1 MKPFLLLVFS
11 ILPSFI
17 LKAQNVEVK
26 GIIRDVAGELLSFAN
41 IIILPDSILASS
53 DTHGSYSAL
62 VATGSKTLLVSYVG
76 FESITTI
83 KEIYRDTIV
92 DFVLT
97 AKTDQLEEVVIAGD
111 RFSNE
116 DIVQSVASGTNILV
130 QKDVLKMPAFMGE
143 ANLLKAIRLLPGTA
157 GGMEGSSDSFVR
169 GGAADQNLVLLDGAP
184 IYNTG
189 HLFGFLSVFNPD
201 ILDKVEV
208 INGGFPA
215 AFGGRLSSV
224 LNISSLSLIPEKT
237 NLSADVGLI
246 AARMKLEQP
255 ILKDKASFWIAGR
268 QSYVDKVA
276 KKIFDKEVPYSFYE
290 VNGKLILHPTK
301 SDQIEMSHYGSE
313 DFLDFLN
320 DRDGDGKG
328 MLTRYHSNNT
338 SQTFKWRHK
347 TLNKWKKE
355 LSMFHTYFDYR
366 TKNAYNKDYLVSAHS
381 EIGDYGAKFSVEKDS
396 LWKNAVVSAG
406 LEWIRHEMSPKVLNS
421 EGSMADIVKSGSTD
435 GKIAQ
440 EFAAYIQQEWSLTPG
455 LQINAGIRGS
465 MAVVST
471 REYIF
476 PEPRVS
482 ARYAFGKDGALKFNY
497 SRMVQYIHRISN
509 SAVSTPIDVW
519 FPVTD
524 SVRPQTS
531 HQFALAWQRF
541 IPSRKIYCSVEGY
554 YKSMEDLIAYKEGTN
569 FLFNSD
575 FDSRLIQGRGKAYG
589 LEFLIR
595 KDAGKF
601 TGWISYSL
609 SWSWRKYNELNK
621 GEWFHAR
628 YDRRHNGAIL
638 AQHLIRKRWAASLVW
653 EYISGAR
660 FTPVVG
666 QYTVLAPNGGGL
678 DLIPIFSDI
687 NSVKLSDAH
696 RLDLGIKFFN
706 KPGNKFKWNWFVGVY
721 NAYNRAT
728 PFGIVIKQDKTD
740 NSLKYS
746 QPGLFGLLPFISYG
760 CKL

>member
-1 MKPFLLLVFS
+1 VKPFLLLAICIFPFV
-11 ILPSFI
+11 
-17 LKAQNVEVK
+17 LKSQDVEVK
-26 GIIRDVAGELLSFAN
+26 GIIRDASGVRLSFAN
-41 IIILPDSILASS
+41 VVVLPDSILTSS
-53 DTHGSYSAL
+53 DMHGSYSVR
-62 VATGSKTLLVSYVG
+62 VATGAKTVLVSYVG
-76 FESITTI
+76 FESITSI
-83 KEIYRDTIV
+83 HEIYRDTTLH
-92 DFVLT
+92 FVLT
-97 AKTDQLEEVVIAGD
+97 AKTDQLDEIVIAD
-111 RFSNE
+111 NRFSNE
-116 DIVQSVASGTNILV
+116 DIVQSVASGTNILT
-130 QKDVLKMPAFMGE
+130 QQDVSRMPSLMGE
-143 ANLLKAIRLLPGTA
+143 ANLLKAVRLLPGTA

-237 NLSADVGLI
+237 NLSADIGLI
-246 AARMKLEQP
+246 ASRIKLEQP
-255 ILKDKASFWIAGR
+255 IVKDKASFWIAVR
-268 QSYVDKVA
+268 QSYVDEVA
-276 KKIFDKEVPYSFYE
+276 KRMFDKKIPYSFYD

-301 SDQIEMSHYGSE
+301 SDLIELSHYGSE

-320 DRDGDGKG
+320 DKDGDGRG
-328 MLTRYHSNNT
+328 MLTRYHSSNT
-338 SQTFKWRHK
+338 SQTFKWRHA
-347 TLNKWKKE
+347 TIDKWRKE

-366 TKNAYNKDYLVSAHS
+366 TQNAYNMEYLVSAHS
-381 EIGDYGAKFSVEKDS
+381 QIEDYGAKFSVEKDS
-396 LWKNAVVSAG
+396 VWKDAAMSAG
-406 LEWIRHEMSPKVLNS
+406 VEWIRHEMSPKVLNS
-421 EGSMADIVKSGSTD
+421 EGSIADIVKSGSTV
-435 GKIAQ
+435 GKITQ
-440 EFAAYIQQEWSLTPG
+440 EFAAYIQQEWSLTRR
-455 LQINAGIRGS
+455 LKINAGIRGS
-465 MAVVST
+465 MALVPT
-471 REYIF
+471 RKYIF
-476 PEPRVS
+476 PEPRIS
-482 ARYAFGKDGALKFNY
+482 ARYAFGKDAALKFNY

-524 SVRPQTS
+524 SVRPQGS
-531 HQFALAWQRF
+531 HQFAIAYQRF
-541 IPSRKIYCSVEGY
+541 IPSQKIYYSVEGY

-569 FLFNSD
+569 FLFKSD
-575 FDSRLIQGRGKAYG
+575 FDSRLIQGRGNAYG

-601 TGWISYSL
+601 TGWISYTL
-609 SWSWRKYNELNK
+609 SWSWRKYNELNN

-628 YDRRHNGAIL
+628 YDRRHNGAIV

-653 EYISGAR
+653 EFISGAR

-666 QYTVLAPNGGGL
+666 QYTTLAPSGGGL

-706 KPGNKFKWNWFVGVY
+706 KPGRKFKWHWFAGVY

-740 NSLKYS
+740 NSMKYA